1 QYQNTLWAFQIAWSV
16 VLVALVGALV
26 LLRNLRPSMLQMGL
40 AIALGFIAS
49 YSSLQGLLVWPAGLV
64 LLAAR
69 GQTRRSAIL
78 WSAAAIVA
86 IPLYFLGFN
95 YGESGTASLHQ
106 ILANLPLVAKGLL
119 ISLGSVIPTLTA
131 GILGDRLSEMIGALL
146 FVAGIMVAVAWLREG
161 RPAGPKAFC
170 VALVVLTLAFDV
182 LLVPTRIVGSI
193 TAGTASRYVT
203 FNWPLVV
210 GVYAYAILRARD
222 VQRHARPV
230 RFLRASLALLVVAQ
244 IAVASY
250 VGVEQ
255 GRIARTVRNT
265 AADILANYRGAPLS
279 LAAPYILPT
288 CAVLPP
294 SSPYCLRMDSFVR
307 TADGSGAN
315 VFSNRKAQ
323 SSYRSLGIVPGGAAA
338 TPLPIPAVLRREI
351 GSKADEQKAWNV
363 LSAVYASNPAV
374 RAAFPAAHGVS
385 PALVAWAASTARSV
399 TQEDI
404 DRNEW
409 AAPLSGAFF
418 LPQYAKTYEAWNTI
432 LGK

>member
-1 QYQNTLWAFQIAWSV
+1 
-16 VLVALVGALV
+16 
-26 LLRNLRPSMLQMGL
+26 
-40 AIALGFIAS
+40 
-49 YSSLQGLLVWPAGLV
+49 
-64 LLAAR
+64 
-69 GQTRRSAIL
+69 L
-78 WSAAAIVA
+78 WSAAGIVA
-86 IPLYFLGFN
+86 IPLYFLGFVF
-95 YGESGTASLHQ
+95 GGAAGTASLHQ